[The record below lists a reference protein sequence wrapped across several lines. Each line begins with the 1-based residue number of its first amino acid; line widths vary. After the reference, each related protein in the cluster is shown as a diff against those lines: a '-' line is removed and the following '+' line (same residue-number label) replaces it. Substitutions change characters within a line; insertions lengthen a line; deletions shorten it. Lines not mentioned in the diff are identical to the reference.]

1 MDKKNKHLTIED
13 REYIEELLTK
23 DIKLKTISEVIKKD
37 PTTVSKE
44 IKARRILNKANLFNQ
59 KYKDYKIEYNTCK
72 RLQRFP
78 HVCNGCPSKTSC
90 RKEKYYYRA
99 KSAQFDYERELS
111 FSRIGLDICS
121 DDFEVIDSIVTLG
134 LNKKQS
140 IYHILC
146 SNPDLIKVSERT
158 IYRWIDEGIMTPSR
172 FELKKAIR
180 YKPRKKKRKETKPK
194 GFTQNKT
201 FDDFEKFRKD
211 NPSINY
217 VQMDTVEGIKTDKK
231 VLLTF
236 ELMKSSLLLAYL
248 IDHQR
253 AVCVVKQFNYLEELL
268 GLQHFKKLFGVVL
281 TDRGSEFS
289 DPTAIEFSHITG
301 ERRCYIFYCDPM
313 RSDQKGSL
321 ENVHRRIR
329 EFIPKGVSLQ
339 GFKQAEI
346 DTICSNINGTYLASL
361 DNKTPYNVSKSHMG
375 SSVLKQLGLT
385 YIAPNDIILHIDS
398 LKTWFFN

>member
-1 MDKKNKHLTIED
+1 MNKKNKHLTIED
-13 REYIEELLTK
+13 REFIEELLTK
-23 DIKLKTISEVIKKD
+23 DIKLKTIAEVIKKD

-44 IKARRILNKANLFNQ
+44 VRAKRILNQANPFNQ

-78 HVCNGCPSKTSC
+78 HVCNGCPTKTSC

-99 KSAQFDYERELS
+99 KPAQFDYEEELS
-111 FSRIGLDICS
+111 FSRIGLDISS

-146 SNPDLIKVSERT
+146 SNPNLIKVSERT
-158 IYRWIDEGIMTPSR
+158 IYRWIDEGVMTPSR
-172 FELKKAIR
+172 FDLKKAIR
-180 YKPRKKKRKETKPK
+180 YKPRNKKRKDTKPK
-194 GFTQNKT
+194 VFTQNKT
-201 FDDFEKFRKD
+201 FNDFEKFRKD

-217 VQMDTVEGIKTDKK
+217 VQMDTVEGKKSDKQ

-236 ELMKSSLLLAYL
+236 QLMNSSLLLAYL
-248 IDHQR
+248 IKHQR
-253 AVCVVKQFNYLEELL
+253 AACVVEQFNYLEELL
-268 GLQHFKKLFGVVL
+268 GLEKFKELFGIVL

-289 DPTAIEFSHITG
+289 DPTGMEFSHITG

-329 EFIPKGVSLQ
+329 EFIPKGASLQ
-339 GFKQAEI
+339 GFKQREI
-346 DTICSNINGTYLASL
+346 DIINSNINGTYLSSL
-361 DNKTPYNVSKSHMG
+361 DNKTPYTVSKAQMG
-375 SSVLKQLGLT
+375 SRVLKQLGLT
-385 YIAPNDIILHIDS
+385 HITPNNIILHINS
-398 LKTWFFN
+398 LKAWIFN

>member
-1 MDKKNKHLTIED
+1 MNKKNKHLTIED
-13 REYIEELLTK
+13 REFIEELLNK
-23 DIKLKTISEVIKKD
+23 DIKLKTIAEVIRKD

-44 IKARRILNKANLFNQ
+44 IKARRILNEANPYNQ
-59 KYKDYKIEYNTCK
+59 KYKDYKIEYNNCK

-78 HVCNGCPSKTSC
+78 HVCNGCPTKTSC
-90 RKEKYYYRA
+90 RKEKFYYRS
-99 KSAQFDYERELS
+99 KSAQFDYEDELS
-111 FSRIGLDICS
+111 FSRIGLDIS
-121 DDFEVIDSIVTLG
+121 SEEFEIIDTIVTLG
-134 LNKKQS
+134 LEKKQS

-180 YKPRKKKRKETKPK
+180 YKPRKKKRKDTKPK
-194 GFTQNKT
+194 VFTLNKT

-217 VQMDTVEGIKTDKK
+217 VQMDTVEGKKSDKQ

-236 ELMKSSLLLAYL
+236 QLMNSSLLLAYL

-253 AVCVVKQFNYLEELL
+253 AVCVVEQFNYLEELL
-268 GLQHFKKLFGVVL
+268 GLEKFKELFGVVL

-289 DPTAIEFSHITG
+289 DPAGMEFSHVTG
-301 ERRCYIFYCDPM
+301 ERRCHIYYCDPQ

-329 EFIPKGVSLQ
+329 EFIPKSKSFEKFNQ
-339 GFKQAEI
+339 KQI
-346 DTICSNINGTYLASL
+346 NIINSNINGTYLSSL
-361 DNKTPYNVSKSHMG
+361 DNKTPFDVSRAHMG

-385 YIAPNDIILHIDS
+385 YIASNDIILHIDS
-398 LKTWFFN
+398 LKD